1 MTNILKKITLKKKE
15 RIQIYKK
22 NNPINQILNNIK
34 NVKNFINFKN
44 EIKKRDQQKK
54 ISIIAEIKQASPSA
68 GILKKD
74 FNHLNIAKL
83 YVENGASFL
92 SVLTE
97 EDFFLGKL
105 EYMESI
111 KKNYKVPILCKDF
124 FIDTY
129 QVPLAKSF
137 GADCIL
143 IILSAIEKELAIDL
157 YQTAKELNISTL
169 IEVHSNQEAEIAMTF
184 EDSLIGIN
192 NRNLDTLEVSLSTSV
207 QLGKILSSHK
217 NPLVCES
224 GIHSA
229 DNVKYILENTEIYN
243 FLIGES
249 LLKSKDIALKLK
261 ELTQISV

>member
-1 MTNILKKITLKKKE
+1 MDNVLKKIILKKKE
-15 RIQIYKK
+15 RIEEYKK
-22 NNPINQILNNIK
+22 NNPITQILNNIK
-34 NVKNFINFKN
+34 NQKNFINFRN

-68 GILKKD
+68 GVLKKD

-83 YVENGASFL
+83 YVENGAPFL

-105 EYMESI
+105 EYIENI

-157 YQTAKELNISTL
+157 YQTAQELNISTL
-169 IEVHSNQEAEIAMTF
+169 IEVHSSQEAEIAMTF

-192 NRNLDTLEVSLSTSV
+192 NRNLDTLEVSLNTSV

-217 NPLVCES
+217 NPLISES

-229 DNVKYILENTEIYN
+229 ENIKYILENTEIYN

-249 LLKSKDIALKLK
+249 LLKSQDIGLKLK
-261 ELTQISV
+261 ELSQISI

>member
-22 NNPINQILNNIK
+22 NNPINKILNNIK

-83 YVENGASFL
+83 YVENGAPFL

-105 EYMESI
+105 EYIENI

-143 IILSAIEKELAIDL
+143 IILSAIEKELALDI
-157 YQTAKELNISTL
+157 YQAAQELNISTL
-169 IEVHSNQEAEIAMTF
+169 IEVHSIQEAEIAMNF

-207 QLGKILSSHK
+207 RLGKILRPHK
-217 NPLVCES
+217 NPLICES

-229 DNVKYILENTEIYN
+229 ENVKYILENAKIHN

-249 LLKSKDIALKLK
+249 LLKSQDIGLKLK
-261 ELTQISV
+261 ELAQISL